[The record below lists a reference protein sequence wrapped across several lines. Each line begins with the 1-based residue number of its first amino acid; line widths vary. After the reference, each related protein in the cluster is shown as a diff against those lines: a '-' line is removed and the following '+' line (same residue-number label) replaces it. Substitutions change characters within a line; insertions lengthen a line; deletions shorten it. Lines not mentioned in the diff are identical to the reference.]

1 MTEVLYS
8 ISVHTGTL
16 PASGT
21 DADVFITVFG
31 EQGDSCKRRLRHSHF
46 EKGQVSTEL
55 FSLHVCLMCFI
66 LLVSSNTI
74 FLFYYQIGA
83 LMLHHGNLGKRCVAY

>member
-21 DADVFITVFG
+21 DADVFITIFG
-31 EQGDSCKRRLRHSHF
+31 EQGDSCKRKLRQLNF
-46 EKGQVSTEL
+46 ESGQVSTDL
-55 FSLHVCLMCFI
+55 FSLHLCLTCFI
-66 LLVSSNTI
+66 LLLSSNSI
-74 FLFYYQIGA
+74 FLFNYQIQP
-83 LMLHHGNLGKRCVAY
+83 LMLHRANL